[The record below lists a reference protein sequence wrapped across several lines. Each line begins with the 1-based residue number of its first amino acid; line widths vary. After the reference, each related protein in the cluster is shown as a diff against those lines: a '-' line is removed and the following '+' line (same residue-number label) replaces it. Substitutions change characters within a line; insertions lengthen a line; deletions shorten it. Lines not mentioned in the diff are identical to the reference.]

1 MKNLEKA
8 KKLKMINKLKVVFQ
22 FVSILPI
29 LDNFWTFFFSSN
41 KKLLFLT
48 KKIKILFY
56 AFLSSKLSFLNKK
69 FFSDTLGQFLDN
81 FWTIFLFSL

>member
-1 MKNLEKA
+1 MEGY
-8 KKLKMINKLKVVFQ
+8 
-22 FVSILPI
+22 FVNFVNF
-29 LDNFWTFFFSSN
+29 DNFWTIFGQFSFSSN

-56 AFLSSKLSFLNKK
+56 AFLSSKLSFLNRK

-81 FWTIFLFSL
+81 FWTIFLFNL